1 MAARRGSGRI
11 ILIDGPSS
19 AGKSTLARAVQ
30 ERLDA
35 PFWHYSIDH
44 LREAGILPMPR
55 IRSGEFP
62 WPDQRP
68 AFFEGFHRSV
78 AAFAAGG
85 NDLIVEHIVECEAW
99 MARLVELLASLD
111 VFFVALTCPLAELER
126 RERARGDRRI
136 GEARQD
142 HERVLSFGQY
152 DLSLDSTR
160 PAGDNAAALIAAWRA
175 RSEPAA
181 FQRMAASR

>member
-1 MAARRGSGRI
+1 MSAQRGSGRV

-30 ERLDA
+30 ERLDE

-55 IRSGEFP
+55 IRSGEFA
-62 WPDQRP
+62 WPGLRP

-78 AAFAAGG
+78 AAFAAAG

-99 MARLVELLASLD
+99 MTRLVELLAGFD
-111 VFFVALTCPLAELER
+111 VFFVALDCPLPELER

-142 HERVLSFGQY
+142 HERVLAFGPY
-152 DLSLDSTR
+152 DLALDATR
-160 PAGDNAAALIAAWRA
+160 PAGDNADVLLSAWRA
-175 RSEPAA
+175 RSVPSA
-181 FQRMAASR
+181 FQRMAAPR